1 MLSFAKDS
9 EKESIPIAIGYP
21 TKDCVGRPIFTVYFI
36 KDYSRTRAPDI
47 ESSDIKALLAND
59 QFRIMHE
66 FSLSKNEFLQL
77 ADRVEKDAPVI
88 ETSSR
93 TLKRAYLEIQRVL
106 NEKLRT
112 TLEFSS
118 RDKVYLKAVYDTMP
132 DRKNQICT
140 LFGSSGAG
148 KSYAINDICMR
159 NPAVKNNTV
168 PAIYLFSSV
177 GEDDPSYRPIKTF
190 YNERFIW
197 QDPRDIE
204 PDALLVKSYKEK
216 SILIFDDINSI
227 SDQRVRA
234 KIIRFREHC
243 LEVARHRSLVIISSE
258 HLMFNR
264 AATQKLRNSSAYFVL
279 YPRNSPKPL
288 DSVLDENFTM
298 NRHERVDLIKKL
310 KREGRAQFLR
320 MDTPSYIVNTK
331 RVQLL

>member
-1 MLSFAKDS
+1 MLSFTQHSD
-9 EKESIPIAIGYP
+9 KESIPIAIGYP
-21 TKDCVGRPIFTVYFI
+21 TKDCIGRPLFTVYFI
-36 KDYSRTRAPDI
+36 KDYSTSTPPDI
-47 ESSDIKALLAND
+47 ESSDTKALLASD
-59 QFRIMHE
+59 QFRIMRE
-66 FSLSKNEFLQL
+66 FSLSKNEFIIL
-77 ADRVEKDAPVI
+77 AARVEKDQPVI
-88 ETSSR
+88 ENSSR

-112 TLEFSS
+112 TLEFTS
-118 RDKVYLKAVYDTMP
+118 RDKVYLKAVYDTTA

-140 LFGSSGAG
+140 MFGSSGAG
-148 KSYAINDICMR
+148 KSFAINDLCMR
-159 NPAVKNNTV
+159 NPAVLNSTV

-177 GEDDPSYRPIKTF
+177 GEDDPSYKPIKNL
-190 YNERFIW
+190 YGERFIW

-204 PDALLVKSYKEK
+204 PDALLVRSYKEK
-216 SILIFDDINSI
+216 SVLIFDDINSI
-227 SDQRVRA
+227 SDQRVRG

-243 LEVARHRSLVIISSE
+243 LEVARHQSLVIISSE

-264 AATQKLRNSSAYFVL
+264 AATQKLRNSSAFFVL